1 MTASLDAVAGDEC
14 VCPCHR
20 DPSIHH
26 VMACC
31 ADCEHCGTKVIT
43 PALPTHRPGRC
54 GGFRS
59 GRLAVQADAVVC
71 VLVGLALVVL
81 GFVHTVMPAVLQVVL
96 GVLIAGWGIGLW
108 LAPRRWPLRAVL
120 TVVIAVN
127 LLVVIALFI
136 VGAGDARYHA
146 PAASIRCGDG
156 RCRVRALGT
165 SGATQDAGG
174 RRFGLTSRWTAVHRC
189 RR

>member
-1 MTASLDAVAGDEC
+1 
-14 VCPCHR
+14 
-20 DPSIHH
+20 
-26 VMACC
+26 MACC

-136 VGAGDARYHA
+136 VGGLATPDTTLRPLAF
-146 PAASIRCGDG
+146 AAAMVVAAFGLWEQ
-156 RCRVRALGT
+156 VALRK
-165 SGATQDAGG
+165 TQGAGG
-174 RRFGLTSRWTAVHRC
+174 SA
-189 RR
+189 